1 MESFKLPNMSLH
13 FQMSWLESVF
23 ELNITSIKMST
34 IESFSPFKI
43 HQNLI
48 FSFDIH
54 RIIVQEQLRHT
65 NSSVQ
70 FLQSFAKKKRKKI
83 LSSQYFIFP
92 LPSKL
97 SMCKFSLLFQP
108 NITKK
113 KNPYHISFLIPIYT
127 GRLVWKLS

>member
-1 MESFKLPNMSLH
+1 
-13 FQMSWLESVF
+13 
-23 ELNITSIKMST
+23 MST

-43 HQNLI
+43 HPNLI

-113 KNPYHISFLIPIYT
+113 KKPLSYIISYPYLHRKTCVKAFIDENIPECLLYFSVFSYMLFVLT
-127 GRLVWKLS
+127 YQAS